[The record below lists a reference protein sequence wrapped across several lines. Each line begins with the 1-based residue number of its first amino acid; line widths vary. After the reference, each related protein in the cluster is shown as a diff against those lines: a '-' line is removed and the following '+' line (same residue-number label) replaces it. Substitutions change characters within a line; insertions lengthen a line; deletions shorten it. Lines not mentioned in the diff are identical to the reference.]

1 MNGTIEVKSEVNI
14 GTSVTVTIPFD
25 IADSACAEC
34 DDIDYTADVTEI
46 NGRSVQDD
54 TDHDVI
60 TSMNINASN
69 VQPDISGMNIIVAED
84 NELNMEIVKYILEDA
99 GASVHP
105 SYDGAQAVETFSS
118 APPGTYDVIL
128 MDIMMPV
135 MDGYEAARSIRDM
148 EMTRPD
154 AADIPVIAMTA
165 NAFDDDRRK
174 SLEAGMN
181 DHITKPIDR
190 EKMITVI
197 AECRK
202 K

>member
-1 MNGTIEVKSEVNI
+1 
-14 GTSVTVTIPFD
+14 
-25 IADSACAEC
+25 
-34 DDIDYTADVTEI
+34 
-46 NGRSVQDD
+46 
-54 TDHDVI
+54 
-60 TSMNINASN
+60 
-69 VQPDISGMNIIVAED
+69 MNIIVAED
-84 NELNMEIVKYILEDA
+84 HELNMELVKYILEDA

-105 SYDGAQAVETFSS
+105 SYNGAQAVETFSS

-128 MDIMMPV
+128 TDIMMPV

-181 DHITKPIDR
+181 EHITKPIDR
-190 EKMITVI
+190 EKMITLI
-197 AECRK
+197 AQYRK